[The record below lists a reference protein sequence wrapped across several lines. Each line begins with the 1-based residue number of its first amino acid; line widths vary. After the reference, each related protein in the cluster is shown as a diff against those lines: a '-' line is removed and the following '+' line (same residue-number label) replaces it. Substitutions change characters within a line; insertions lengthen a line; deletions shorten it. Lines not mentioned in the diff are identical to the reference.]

1 LPGGGRETHEFG
13 GKKGKI
19 TFIKETKGR
28 EKNIRTKQNPPSPAL
43 CLSSRDGS
51 GRGRSRQA
59 TCNPIA
65 AAIIA

>member
-1 LPGGGRETHEFG
+1 LE
-13 GKKGKI
+13 KKRGKI
-19 TFIKETKGR
+19 TFIKEKKGR

-51 GRGRSRQA
+51 RQA